1 MENKMSKRVVS
12 MEERQQTTMNK
23 MQKSAE
29 LYYDKYR
36 DQMDLLEHS
45 ILAQVKKN
53 KGGIQAYDIYALGK
67 QLEQF
72 EDHMAFNEEQGNV
85 NLLGQIPNIAFDVIT
100 AVFGASIIPVVA
112 SVQPIDEERGTVYF
126 KTVRDAT
133 TKGSQTAGEVT
144 VDPRQN
150 VVTPIGYSNNSF
162 QNVAQAGTTSGTT
175 TYTFT
180 LAGFPIKS
188 ETFSVSLASAPAVQG
203 KDIGAYSNYPSN
215 TDIGNIWGA
224 GVSGTIN
231 YLTGS
236 VTLNFTADPGT
247 HASNIIVS
255 YQQNYELSTDLPQ
268 IDSYFASTG
277 IFANVYALKGTVGLL
292 QSYGMSKRFGLVA
305 EDEVA
310 KDLVQEINREIGGD
324 LIRTLSAIAQGTT
337 TYNDTPPTGVS
348 LFEHRQTYK
357 YSLAAAEGQLVANAG
372 RGTISLLIVGLTH
385 ASLIQTL
392 PGWVKLYDGNG
403 LGSHV
408 YGTLDGITVIRVM
421 ESNILAS
428 SNGLAVWKGLSPFE
442 AAVVYAPYMPLT
454 VTAVLPQAPNPLQSM
469 RAAAV
474 WAGVEGVVPNYV
486 TNFNVTNVPL

>member
-1 MENKMSKRVVS
+1 MGKREMSA
-12 MEERQQTTMNK
+12 EERQESRLNK
-23 MQKSAE
+23 MEKFAE
-29 LYYDKYR
+29 RYHDQYR
-36 DQMDLLEHS
+36 DQMDLLEKS
-45 ILAQVKKN
+45 VLAKVNAN
-53 KGGIQAYDIYALGK
+53 KGGISPYHVYALGK

-72 EDHMAFNEEQGNV
+72 EDHLQWLTEEQGNV

-100 AVFGASIIPVVA
+100 AVFGASIIPIVA

-133 TKGSQTAGEVT
+133 TKGSQTAGEVV

-150 VVTPIGYSNNSF
+150 IVTPIGYANNSF
-162 QNVAQAGTTSGTT
+162 QNVAVSGTT
-175 TYTFT
+175 AATLSYSFT

-188 ETFSVSLASAPAVQG
+188 ESFTVSLASNTAVQG
-203 KDIGAYSNYPSN
+203 KDVGGYTQFPNN
-215 TDIGNIWGA
+215 TDIGQIWGA
-224 GVSGTIN
+224 GISGTIN
-231 YLTGS
+231 YLTGA
-236 VTLNFTADPGT
+236 VTLTLAADPGT
-247 HASNIIVS
+247 HSNNIVVS

-324 LIRTLSAIAQGTT
+324 LIRTLAAIAQGTT
-337 TYNDTPPTGVS
+337 TYSDQPPTGVS

-357 YSLAAAEGQLVANAG
+357 YFLAAAEEQLIANAG
-372 RGTISLLIVGLTH
+372 RGTISLLIVGLVH
-385 ASLIQTL
+385 ASIIQTL

-408 YGTLDGITVIRVM
+408 FGTLDGITVIRVM
-421 ESNILAS
+421 EANILGVYQ
-428 SNGLAVWKGLSPFE
+428 GLAVWKGLSPFE

-486 TNFNVTNVPL
+486 TNFNVTNVQT

>member
-1 MENKMSKRVVS
+1 MGKRELS
-12 MEERQQTTMNK
+12 AEERQQARLSK
-23 MQKSAE
+23 IEKQGE
-29 LYYDKYR
+29 QYYEKYR
-36 DQMDLLEHS
+36 SQMDLLDKS
-45 ILAQVKKN
+45 TLAKVKSN
-53 KGGIQAYDIYALGK
+53 KGGIQPHDYWALGK

-72 EDHMAFNEEQGNV
+72 EEQLAINEEQGNV

-133 TKGSQTAGEVT
+133 TKGSQTAGEVNI
-144 VDPRQN
+144 DPRQN
-150 VVTPIGYSNNSF
+150 VVTPIGYANNSF
-162 QNVAQAGTTSGTT
+162 SNVAVAGTTSGTL
-175 TYTFT
+175 TYSFT

-188 ETFSVSLASAPAVQG
+188 ETFSVSLASNSAVQG
-203 KDIGAYSNYPSN
+203 KDVGSYLSFPANS
-215 TDIGNIWGA
+215 DIGQIWGA

-231 YLTGS
+231 YLTGAVS
-236 VTLNFTADPGT
+236 LTFAADPGT
-247 HASNIIVS
+247 HANNIVVS
-255 YQQNYELSTDLPQ
+255 YQQNYELSSDLPQ

-277 IFANVYALKGTVGLL
+277 IFANVYALKGTIGLL

-324 LIRTLSAIAQGTT
+324 LIRTLASIAQGTT
-337 TYNDTPPTGVS
+337 TYNDQPPTGVS

-357 YSLAAAEGQLVANAG
+357 YFLAGAEETLVANAG
-372 RGTISLLIVGLTH
+372 RGTISLLIVGLVH
-385 ASLIQTL
+385 ASIIQTL

-421 ESNILAS
+421 ESNILGS
-428 SNGLAVWKGLSPFE
+428 TQGLAVWKGLSPFE

-486 TNFNVTNVPL
+486 TNFNVSNVQT